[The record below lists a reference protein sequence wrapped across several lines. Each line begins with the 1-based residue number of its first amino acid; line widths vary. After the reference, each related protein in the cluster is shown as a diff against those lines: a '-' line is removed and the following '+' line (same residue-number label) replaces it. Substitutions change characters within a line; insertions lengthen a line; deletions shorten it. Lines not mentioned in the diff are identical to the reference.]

1 MIQKFLKLWKE
12 YQDNEKEY
20 EQAKKIDIAVNGL
33 MKIVFNEKK
42 TFESIEIKKRF
53 LKQFNDEIAKRG
65 IDASIEHADCE
76 EYLTKNN

>member
-1 MIQKFLKLWKE
+1 MIRKLKDFY
-12 YQDNEKEY
+12 YQWNLEQKEY

>member
-1 MIQKFLKLWKE
+1 MIQKFLKLWNE
-12 YQDNEKEY
+12 HQENEKEY

-53 LKQFNDEIAKRG
+53 LKQFKDEIAKRG